1 MIPAVGLGID
11 AETIAKAL
19 GGRRSGR
26 GWVARCPAHDDRNPS
41 LSIAEG
47 RAGRPV
53 LFCFAGCQWPE
64 IRDALQAK
72 GLWPDHGLYATAR
85 YDHVSPAW
93 RCTDPERNQRQRIDP
108 ARRLWAAVRPIT
120 DRDPAGCYLASRG
133 LPGPWPA
140 TLRFVSNVRHPSGET
155 VPALVAAAC
164 RWPDHEPVAVQLTAL
179 TADGR
184 KAPVEPLRWTR
195 GVLRS
200 AKVRLAPWRE
210 DRPIVLVEGT
220 EDGLAVLRALS
231 DVTPWAV
238 LGASNAAHAVLPEGA
253 DVILAFDGDD
263 AGRRASAVAAE
274 ALSGRGHRVRVAT
287 LPEGRDLNDLLQAV
301 DAVGRAA

>member
-1 MIPAVGLGID
+1 MATPIWSPSD
-11 AETIAKAL
+11 AESIAKAL
-19 GGRRSGR
+19 RGRRSGR

-47 RAGRPV
+47 RDGRPL
-53 LFCFAGCQWPE
+53 LFCFAGCQWPD

-85 YDHVSPAW
+85 YDHVSPPW
-93 RCTDPERNQRQRIDP
+93 RYADADRNQRQRSDP

-133 LPGPWPA
+133 LPGTWPA

-164 RWPDHEPVAVQLTAL
+164 RWPDPEPVAVQLTAL

-195 GVLRS
+195 GVLRG
-200 AKVRLAPWRE
+200 ATVRLAPWSQ

-220 EDGLAVLRALS
+220 EDGLAVLRALP

-238 LGASNAAHAVLPEGA
+238 LGIANAANTVLPEGA
-253 DVILAFDGDD
+253 DAILAFDGDD
-263 AGRRASAVAAE
+263 AGRQESAVAAE
-274 ALSGRGHRVRVAT
+274 ALSGRGHPVRVAT
-287 LPEGRDLNDLLQAV
+287 LPAGRDLNDLLQAV

>member
-93 RCTDPERNQRQRIDP
+93 RCPDPERNQRHRIDP

-120 DRDPAGCYLASRG
+120 DRDPAGRYLASRG

-140 TLRFVSNVRHPSGET
+140 TLRFVPRVRHPKGAS

-164 RWPDHEPVAVQLTAL
+164 RWPDHDPVAVQLTAL

-184 KAPVEPLRWTR
+184 KASVEPLRWTR
-195 GVLRS
+195 GVLRG
-200 AKVRLAPWRE
+200 AAVRLAPWSQY
-210 DRPIVLVEGT
+210 RPIVLVEGT
-220 EDGLAVLRALS
+220 EDGLAALRALP
-231 DVTPWAV
+231 DVTPWPV
-238 LGASNAAHAVLPEGA
+238 LGASNAAHVVVPEGA
-253 DVILAFDGDD
+253 EVILALDGDN
-263 AGRRASAVAAE
+263 AGRQASAVAAE
-274 ALSGRGHRVRVAT
+274 TLSGQGHRVRIAT

-301 DAVGRAA
+301 DAVRRAA